1 VTDYIEQDYNFNF
14 VCTGYPIFAWKG
26 ESEEDF
32 WWCIEQCI
40 SNQGWTPNLV
50 SFNCQNCPYSSS
62 WCYHSYFLFYFCF
75 FYEV

>member
-1 VTDYIEQDYNFNF
+1 MNLELFPSFKQK
-14 VCTGYPIFAWKG
+14 TGFPIYAWKG

-50 SFNCQNCPYSSS
+50 RPLVDFSSFF
-62 WCYHSYFLFYFCF
+62 FLTFVFHIPQIKH
-75 FYEV
+75 